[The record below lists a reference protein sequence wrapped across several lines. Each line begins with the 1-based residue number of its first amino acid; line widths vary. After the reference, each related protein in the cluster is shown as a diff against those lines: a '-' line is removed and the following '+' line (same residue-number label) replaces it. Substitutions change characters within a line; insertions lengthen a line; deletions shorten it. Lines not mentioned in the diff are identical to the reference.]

1 MTTNTTAALTDE
13 QLTIQWAIESI
24 EASAKSLQ
32 ECHTQNGTWGDDTE
46 AQSMFER
53 EMEIASALRAL
64 LTSPRAAVPA
74 PEGWKLVPIERSYNM
89 RAKALIAFNTTE
101 KKTNDRDDALDAAH
115 RAMLD
120 AAPAAPVAELV
131 MQPLTDAALRE
142 ALDDFELVCENN
154 DVRRLTD
161 DEKYVAQEFALSL
174 IHGDPSAAQAVA
186 ADGVSEDEPSEIEQ
200 VIACLGDDAAKLRD
214 ANPDDEMA
222 DNMDA
227 AARLL
232 SERAAIVEHC
242 AKIAD
247 SFTYGSCGL
256 DGWIGKS
263 IRASQIPRAAVSPAT
278 ATFETV
284 TMPHKW
290 DETGERCVRC
300 GDKDRMGTTCTTIKP
315 QAPATA
321 GERAAF
327 VSLIGYERP
336 ETEGCAVDV
345 WDSHRATWSAAIEFA
360 RASQAAAPVDA
371 REPHVD
377 DVAVDEFAIAMK
389 AKMAA
394 ARAKGRSGWET
405 CAPADLSRMLREHVE
420 KGDPRDVANF
430 SMMLYHHGAPI
441 SAPAD
446 AREPVGRFDKS
457 LNQIR
462 WLDGL
467 VNADFADRQ
476 PFYTYPV
483 SVPADAGE
491 AVAWE
496 NAESDIPND
505 EREVIVFL
513 NGHCALT
520 DMECRKGGGWGIRL
534 GFYDHEKRYWRVH
547 GKREHFVTHWRDL
560 PDPPDSA
567 VIAGAHAQG
576 AQGGKG
582 GEA

>member
-1 MTTNTTAALTDE
+1 MTNNTTADLDRDIAHLIDSSE
-13 QLTIQWAIESI
+13 
-24 EASAKSLQ
+24 
-32 ECHTQNGTWGDDTE
+32 NGI
-46 AQSMFER
+46 ARVPR
-53 EMEIASALRAL
+53 ETLVRLRAL
-64 LTSPRAAVPA
+64 LTSPRAAGL

-278 ATFETV
+278 AEQDLATEEED
-284 TMPHKW
+284 PD
-290 DETGERCVRC
+290 DELAREEAYFRRWPDNDATHVE
-300 GDKDRMGTTCTTIKP
+300 K
-315 QAPATA
+315 PATA
-321 GERAAF
+321 DERAALQWTAGTLQEI
-327 VSLIGYERP
+327 VSGRWKGAKESDKVSIGSV
-336 ETEGCAVDV
+336 TKTVAQVLDMA
-345 WDSHRATWSAAIEFA
+345 DAALG
-360 RASQAAAPVDA
+360 RASQAAAPQAATTEESEDA
-371 REPHVD
+371 YVIRRLSETLADVCVTLRGD
-377 DVAVDEFAIAMK
+377 DPVHADDPMNKIELVKRLAEVIRLEVELY
-389 AKMAA
+389 
-394 ARAKGRSGWET
+394 RAQ
-405 CAPADLSRMLREHVE
+405 AD
-420 KGDPRDVANF
+420 
-430 SMMLYHHGAPI
+430 
-441 SAPAD
+441 APAD
-446 AREPVGRFDKS
+446 AREPFPYQKTFDAIAAATSISAGGYVSISVEAFRKAF
-457 LNQIR
+457 
-462 WLDGL
+462 G
-467 VNADFADRQ
+467 
-476 PFYTYPV
+476 PV
-483 SVPADAGE
+483 PDDAGE
-491 AVAWE
+491 AVLTA
-496 NAESDIPND
+496 AARDVLA
-505 EREVIVFL
+505 ERERQVSVEGWTPEHDDQYTKGEL
-513 NGHCALT
+513 ALAASQYVLHVACPFQ
-520 DMECRKGGGWGIRL
+520 D
-534 GFYDHEKRYWRVH
+534 
-547 GKREHFVTHWRDL
+547 GKVPAFWPWAAEWWKPTTPRRDL
-560 PDPPDSA
+560 EK
-567 VIAGAHAQG
+567 AGALIQAEIERLYRAEAREQG
-576 AQGGKG
+576 AQGEKG